1 MDSTSLAPSAS
12 KEDLVKEYVGKSLHD
27 VSCPAVVL
35 DLSILRKNCTGM
47 LEAVNSLDCGW
58 RAHIKTHKVY
68 VLSGVL
74 PLIDP
79 HLLVHLG
86 LSRIS
91 STELAMRALL
101 QIGDGPGPAN
111 IVVSTVVEAENI
123 VPLLLEYK
131 SGGRAV
137 NVLYSFPLTSGVV
150 DRLSKV
156 STALGPNGLS
166 LMIDHPSQLRSVAAI
181 HTKTSIPPLVF
192 IKIDMGTHRAGVIPG
207 TETCSQL
214 ISSVTSLA
222 KRDVCIL
229 HGLYSHAGHSYSS
242 NSQTAA
248 LDYLRQ
254 EFEALLVTSEEVHS
268 VAATKLPLVLSVGAT
283 PTSNAIRNLLLSS
296 TSSEELKEISALKA
310 TTRAIR
316 DRGSEIEIHAGV
328 YPTLDMQQ
336 LATHALPEEL
346 LSVRPFLSRNRPYHE
361 LTYTKWSSV
370 AITIL
375 AEVASLYPP
384 RGKSDSP
391 EALITAGSLALGR
404 EPCKAYPGWGI
415 LSPWNRTSFALPN
428 TGPEGYSGWQIS
440 RISQEH
446 GILSNPGKNDSELSI
461 GQKVRVWPNHACI
474 AGAGYGWYLIVDE
487 SREGKEDEII
497 DVWVR
502 WRGW

>member
-1 MDSTSLAPSAS
+1 MDSPSLFPCAS
-12 KEDLVKEYVGKSLHD
+12 KEELVKEYVGKSLHD
-27 VSCPAVVL
+27 VPCPAVVL
-35 DLSILRKNCTGM
+35 DLSKLKRNCASM
-47 LEAVNSLDCGW
+47 LEAVDSLNCGW
-58 RAHIKTHKVY
+58 RAHIKTHKT
-68 VLSGVL
+68 
-74 PLIDP
+74 
-79 HLLVHLG
+79 
-86 LSRIS
+86 
-91 STELAMRALL
+91 TELTSL
-101 QIGDGPGPAN
+101 QVGDGSGPAN
-111 IVVSTVVEAENI
+111 IVVSTVIEAENI

-131 SGGRAV
+131 NKGRAV

-181 HTKTSIPPLVF
+181 HTKTNIPPLIFV
-192 IKIDMGTHRAGVIPG
+192 KIDMGGHRAGVIPG
-207 TETCSQL
+207 TDTCSQL
-214 ISSVTSLA
+214 ISSVISLA
-222 KRDVCIL
+222 SRSVCIF

-268 VAATKLPLVLSVGAT
+268 AAASKLPLVLSVGAT
-283 PTSNAIRNLLLSS
+283 PTSSAIRNLLLPTTSVES
-296 TSSEELKEISALKA
+296 TNEIAALKA
-310 TTRAIR
+310 TIGAIR
-316 DRGSEIEIHAGV
+316 DAGCEIEIHAGV
-328 YPTLDMQQ
+328 YPMLDMQQ
-336 LATHALPEEL
+336 LATHALPEDI
-346 LSVRPFLSRNRPYHE
+346 LS
-361 LTYTKWSSV
+361 WSSV

-375 AEVASLYPP
+375 AEVACLYPS
-384 RGKSDSP
+384 RGESGSP
-391 EALITAGSLALGR
+391 EALITAGSLAIGR

-446 GILSNPGKNDSELSI
+446 GILVNPGKNDSELSI
-461 GQKVRVWPNHACI
+461 GQKVRIWPNHACI
-474 AGAGYGWYLIVDE
+474 AGAGYGWYLIVDGD
-487 SREGKEDEII
+487 GKEDEVV

>member
-1 MDSTSLAPSAS
+1 MDSTSLTSSAS

-58 RAHIKTHKVY
+58 RAHIKTHKT
-68 VLSGVL
+68 
-74 PLIDP
+74 
-79 HLLVHLG
+79 
-86 LSRIS
+86 
-91 STELAMRALL
+91 TELTRL

-346 LSVRPFLSRNRPYHE
+346 LS
-361 LTYTKWSSV
+361 WSSV

>member
-1 MDSTSLAPSAS
+1 MDFTSLIPSAS
-12 KEDLVKEYVGKSLHD
+12 KEELVKEYVGKSLHD
-27 VSCPAVVL
+27 VPCPAVVL
-35 DLSILRKNCTGM
+35 DISKLRKNCTDM
-47 LEAVNSLDCGW
+47 LETVNSLKCGW
-58 RAHIKTHKVY
+58 RAHIKTHKT
-68 VLSGVL
+68 
-74 PLIDP
+74 
-79 HLLVHLG
+79 
-86 LSRIS
+86 
-91 STELAMRALL
+91 TELTRL

-131 SGGRAV
+131 SEGRAV
-137 NVLYSFPLTSGVV
+137 NILYSFPLTSGVV

-156 STALGPNGLS
+156 STALGPNGIS

-181 HTKTSIPPLVF
+181 HEKTNIPPLVF
-192 IKIDMGTHRAGVIPG
+192 IKIDMGGHRAGVIPG

-214 ISSVTSLA
+214 ISSVITLT
-222 KRDVCIL
+222 KRNVCIL

-254 EFEALLVTSEEVHS
+254 EFEALLITYEEVHS

-283 PTSNAIRNLLLSS
+283 PTSSAIRNLLLSS
-296 TSSEELKEISALKA
+296 TSSEELNEISALKA
-310 TTRAIR
+310 TMGAIH
-316 DRGSEIEIHAGV
+316 DVGCEIEIHAGV
-328 YPTLDMQQ
+328 YPMLDMQQ
-336 LATHALPEEL
+336 LATHALPEDL
-346 LSVRPFLSRNRPYHE
+346 LS
-361 LTYTKWSSV
+361 WSSV

-375 AEVASLYPP
+375 AEIASLYPP
-384 RGKSDSP
+384 RGTSDSP

-446 GILSNPGKNDSELSI
+446 GILTNPGKNDSELSI
-461 GQKVRVWPNHACI
+461 GQKVRIWPNHACI

-487 SREGKEDEII
+487 SRTGKEDEII
-497 DVWVR
+497 DVWAR

>member
-1 MDSTSLAPSAS
+1 MDSTSLTPSAS

-58 RAHIKTHKVY
+58 RAHIKTHKT
-68 VLSGVL
+68 
-74 PLIDP
+74 
-79 HLLVHLG
+79 
-86 LSRIS
+86 
-91 STELAMRALL
+91 TELTRL

-346 LSVRPFLSRNRPYHE
+346 LS
-361 LTYTKWSSV
+361 WSSV

>member
-1 MDSTSLAPSAS
+1 MDSTSLIPSAS
-12 KEDLVKEYVGKSLHD
+12 KEELVREYVGKSLHD
-27 VSCPAVVL
+27 VPCPAVVL
-35 DLSILRKNCTGM
+35 DISKLRKNCTDM
-47 LEAVNSLDCGW
+47 LE
-58 RAHIKTHKVY
+58 TT
-68 VLSGVL
+68 
-74 PLIDP
+74 
-79 HLLVHLG
+79 
-86 LSRIS
+86 
-91 STELAMRALL
+91 TELTRL

-131 SGGRAV
+131 SKGRAV
-137 NVLYSFPLTSGVV
+137 NILYSFPLTSGVV

-156 STALGPNGLS
+156 STALGPNGIS

-181 HTKTSIPPLVF
+181 HEKTNIPPLIF
-192 IKIDMGTHRAGVIPG
+192 IKIDMGGHRAGVIPG
-207 TETCSQL
+207 TETCSLL
-214 ISSVTSLA
+214 ISSVITLA
-222 KRDVCIL
+222 KRNVCIL

-248 LDYLRQ
+248 LDYLRH
-254 EFEALLVTSEEVHS
+254 EFEALLITSEEVHS
-268 VAATKLPLVLSVGAT
+268 VAVTKMPLVLSVGAT
-283 PTSNAIRNLLLSS
+283 PTSSAIRNLLLPS
-296 TSSEELKEISALKA
+296 TSSEGLNEISALKA
-310 TTRAIR
+310 TMGAIR
-316 DRGSEIEIHAGV
+316 DVGCEIEIHAGV
-328 YPTLDMQQ
+328 YPMLDMQQ
-336 LATHALPEEL
+336 LATHALPEDL
-346 LSVRPFLSRNRPYHE
+346 LS
-361 LTYTKWSSV
+361 WSSV

-375 AEVASLYPP
+375 AEIASLYPP

-415 LSPWNRTSFALPN
+415 VSPWNRTSFALPN

-446 GILSNPGKNDSELSI
+446 GILTNPGKNDSELSI
-461 GQKVRVWPNHACI
+461 GQRVRVWPNHACI

-487 SREGKEDEII
+487 SRTGKEDEII

>member
-1 MDSTSLAPSAS
+1 MDSTSLTSSAS

-58 RAHIKTHKVY
+58 RAHIKTHKT
-68 VLSGVL
+68 
-74 PLIDP
+74 
-79 HLLVHLG
+79 
-86 LSRIS
+86 
-91 STELAMRALL
+91 TELTRL

-346 LSVRPFLSRNRPYHE
+346 LS
-361 LTYTKWSSV
+361 WSSV

-497 DVWVR
+497 DVWI
-502 WRGW
+502 

>member
-1 MDSTSLAPSAS
+1 
-12 KEDLVKEYVGKSLHD
+12 
-27 VSCPAVVL
+27 
-35 DLSILRKNCTGM
+35 M

-58 RAHIKTHKVY
+58 RAHIKTHKT
-68 VLSGVL
+68 
-74 PLIDP
+74 
-79 HLLVHLG
+79 
-86 LSRIS
+86 
-91 STELAMRALL
+91 TELTRL

-346 LSVRPFLSRNRPYHE
+346 LS
-361 LTYTKWSSV
+361 
-370 AITIL
+370 
-375 AEVASLYPP
+375 
-384 RGKSDSP
+384 SDSP

>member
-1 MDSTSLAPSAS
+1 MDSTSLIPSAS
-12 KEDLVKEYVGKSLHD
+12 KEELVKEYVGKSLLD
-27 VSCPAVVL
+27 VPCPAVVL
-35 DLSILRKNCTGM
+35 DISKLRKNCTDM
-47 LEAVNSLDCGW
+47 LE
-58 RAHIKTHKVY
+58 TT
-68 VLSGVL
+68 
-74 PLIDP
+74 
-79 HLLVHLG
+79 
-86 LSRIS
+86 
-91 STELAMRALL
+91 TELTRL
-101 QIGDGPGPAN
+101 QIGDGPGPGPAN

-123 VPLLLEYK
+123 FPLLLKYK
-131 SGGRAV
+131 SEGRAV
-137 NVLYSFPLTSGVV
+137 NILYSFPLTSGVV

-156 STALGPNGLS
+156 STALGPNGIS

-181 HTKTSIPPLVF
+181 HEKTNIPPLVF
-192 IKIDMGTHRAGVIPG
+192 IKIDMGGHRAGVIPG

-214 ISSVTSLA
+214 ISSVITLA
-222 KRDVCIL
+222 KRNVCIL

-254 EFEALLVTSEEVHS
+254 EFEALLITSEEVHS

-283 PTSNAIRNLLLSS
+283 PTSSAIRNLHLSS
-296 TSSEELKEISALKA
+296 TSSEGLNEISALKA
-310 TTRAIR
+310 TMGAIR
-316 DRGSEIEIHAGV
+316 DVGCEIEIHAGV
-328 YPTLDMQQ
+328 YPMLDMQQ
-336 LATHALPEEL
+336 LATHALPEDL
-346 LSVRPFLSRNRPYHE
+346 LS
-361 LTYTKWSSV
+361 WSSV

-375 AEVASLYPP
+375 AEIASLYPP
-384 RGKSDSP
+384 RGTSDSP

-446 GILSNPGKNDSELSI
+446 GILTNPGKNDSELSI

-487 SREGKEDEII
+487 SRTGKEDEII

>member
-1 MDSTSLAPSAS
+1 MDFTSLIPSAS
-12 KEDLVKEYVGKSLHD
+12 KEELVREYVGKSLHN
-27 VSCPAVVL
+27 VPCPAVVL
-35 DLSILRKNCTGM
+35 DISKLRKNCTDM
-47 LEAVNSLDCGW
+47 LGTVNSLKCGW
-58 RAHIKTHKVY
+58 RAHIKTHKT
-68 VLSGVL
+68 
-74 PLIDP
+74 
-79 HLLVHLG
+79 
-86 LSRIS
+86 
-91 STELAMRALL
+91 TELTRL

-131 SGGRAV
+131 SKGRAV
-137 NVLYSFPLTSGVV
+137 NILYSFPLTSGVV

-156 STALGPNGLS
+156 STALGPNGIS

-181 HTKTSIPPLVF
+181 HEKTNIPPLIF
-192 IKIDMGTHRAGVIPG
+192 IKIDMGGHRAGSSPV

-214 ISSVTSLA
+214 ISSVITLA
-222 KRDVCIL
+222 KRNVCIL

-242 NSQTAA
+242 TLKTAA

-268 VAATKLPLVLSVGAT
+268 VAAAKMPLVLSVGAT
-283 PTSNAIRNLLLSS
+283 PTSSAIRNLLLPS
-296 TSSEELKEISALKA
+296 TSSEGLNEISALKA
-310 TTRAIR
+310 TMGAIR
-316 DRGSEIEIHAGV
+316 DVGCEIEIHAGV
-328 YPTLDMQQ
+328 YPMLDMQQ
-336 LATHALPEEL
+336 LATHALPEDL
-346 LSVRPFLSRNRPYHE
+346 LS
-361 LTYTKWSSV
+361 WSSV

-375 AEVASLYPP
+375 AEIASLYPP

-415 LSPWNRTSFALPN
+415 VSPWNRTSFALPN

-446 GILSNPGKNDSELSI
+446 GILTNPGKNDSELSI
-461 GQKVRVWPNHACI
+461 GQRVRVWPNHACI

-487 SREGKEDEII
+487 SRTGKEDEII

>member
-1 MDSTSLAPSAS
+1 MDSTSLIPSAS
-12 KEDLVKEYVGKSLHD
+12 KEELVKEYVGKSLHD
-27 VSCPAVVL
+27 VPCPAVVL
-35 DLSILRKNCTGM
+35 DISKLRKNCTDM
-47 LEAVNSLDCGW
+47 LETVDSLKCGW
-58 RAHIKTHKVY
+58 RAHIKTHKT
-68 VLSGVL
+68 
-74 PLIDP
+74 
-79 HLLVHLG
+79 
-86 LSRIS
+86 
-91 STELAMRALL
+91 TELTRL

-131 SGGRAV
+131 NEGRAV
-137 NVLYSFPLTSGVV
+137 NILYSFPLTSGVV

-156 STALGPNGLS
+156 STALGPNGIS

-181 HTKTSIPPLVF
+181 HEQTNIPPLVF
-192 IKIDMGTHRAGVIPG
+192 IKIDMGGHRAGVIPG

-214 ISSVTSLA
+214 ISSVMALA
-222 KRDVCIL
+222 KRNVCIL

-283 PTSNAIRNLLLSS
+283 PTSSAIRNLLLPSA
-296 TSSEELKEISALKA
+296 SSEGLNEISALKA
-310 TTRAIR
+310 TMGAIR
-316 DRGSEIEIHAGV
+316 DLGCEIEIHAGV
-328 YPTLDMQQ
+328 YPMLDMQQ

-346 LSVRPFLSRNRPYHE
+346 LG
-361 LTYTKWSSV
+361 WSSV

-375 AEVASLYPP
+375 AEIASLYPP
-384 RGKSDSP
+384 RGTSDSP

-446 GILSNPGKNDSELSI
+446 GILTNPGKNDSELSI

-487 SREGKEDEII
+487 SRIGKEDEIV

>member
-1 MDSTSLAPSAS
+1 MDSTSLTPSAS

-58 RAHIKTHKVY
+58 RAHIKTHKT
-68 VLSGVL
+68 
-74 PLIDP
+74 
-79 HLLVHLG
+79 
-86 LSRIS
+86 
-91 STELAMRALL
+91 TELTRL

-214 ISSVTSLA
+214 ISSVVSLA

-310 TTRAIR
+310 TMGVIR
-316 DRGSEIEIHAGV
+316 DEGCEIEIHAGV
-328 YPTLDMQQ
+328 HPTLDMQQ
-336 LATHALPEEL
+336 LATHALPEDL
-346 LSVRPFLSRNRPYHE
+346 LS
-361 LTYTKWSSV
+361 WSSV

-446 GILSNPGKNDSELSI
+446 GILTNPGKNDSELSI